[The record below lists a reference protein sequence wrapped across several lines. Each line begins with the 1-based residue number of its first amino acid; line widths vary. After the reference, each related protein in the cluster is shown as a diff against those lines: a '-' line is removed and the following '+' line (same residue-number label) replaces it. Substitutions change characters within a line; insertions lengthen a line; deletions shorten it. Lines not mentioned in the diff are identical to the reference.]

1 MRISDWSSDVCSAD
15 LLSNNARS
23 PGRPLSPEGFTGRV
37 STSTTRGPQSMAH
50 KYTHTGEPMPKYDA
64 ASLIANAKARA
75 EQAEL
80 SFDLTP
86 DAVPLP
92 DICPALGISLDYRS
106 EEHTSELQS
115 LMRTSYAVFCL
126 KKKIQN

>member
-1 MRISDWSSDVCSAD
+1 
-15 LLSNNARS
+15 
-23 PGRPLSPEGFTGRV
+23 
-37 STSTTRGPQSMAH
+37 MAH

-92 DICPALGISLDYRS
+92 DICPALGISLDYSGAGGMTENSPIIQRIDPALDFRRGDVPGVPILARS
-106 EEHTSELQS
+106 IKQATAALPARLLS
-115 LMRTSYAVFCL
+115 
-126 KKKIQN
+126 IQ